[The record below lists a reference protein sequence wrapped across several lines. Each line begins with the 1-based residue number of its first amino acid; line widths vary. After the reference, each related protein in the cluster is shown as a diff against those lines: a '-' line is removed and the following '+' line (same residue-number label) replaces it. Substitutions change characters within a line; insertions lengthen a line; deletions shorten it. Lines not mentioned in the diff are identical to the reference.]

1 MGPQSGRC
9 SSQRARLALSD
20 LVHRYKHAR
29 LLRKTVCRFLW
40 VDLLQP
46 TPDYGSERPL
56 PPNVCRLCVCQTRA
70 QCISLFVCVRTV
82 PSSVIH
88 NTTRTSPI
96 PVALAIPGS
105 QRMTSQLP
113 RVVNSNN
120 ACLSCPASEDHT
132 TCRRPY
138 VSIAHC
144 WHQPTDALLSF
155 SRFRFWLSDLLV
167 ANLIRRPAGR
177 RRQSLLNRPLELKE
191 F

>member
-1 MGPQSGRC
+1 MWNPSPVDAVARGLDWHYQTWCIAASTHDCCEKQFVGSCGWICC
-9 SSQRARLALSD
+9 SRHPTGASLASKRVSSLRL
-20 LVHRYKHAR
+20 
-29 LLRKTVCRFLW
+29 
-40 VDLLQP
+40 
-46 TPDYGSERPL
+46 
-56 PPNVCRLCVCQTRA
+56 PNARA

-105 QRMTSQLP
+105 QRITRQLP

-155 SRFRFWLSDLLV
+155 SRFWF
-167 ANLIRRPAGR
+167 
-177 RRQSLLNRPLELKE
+177 
-191 F
+191 